1 MSFGRR
7 QKNELDFLTAP
18 ADYIQVRSMTFAPS
32 DNGRK
37 CLNVTILDDSLVERR
52 ESFMLTITTSDP
64 AVSLSRNEATVTII
78 DNDRKLYGLYYT
90 WSLLKACCKQLL
102 ISLQKLLLL
111 LSRPHT
117 LLERGCWR

>member
-1 MSFGRR
+1 
-7 QKNELDFLTAP
+7 
-18 ADYIQVRSMTFAPS
+18 MTFAPS

-52 ESFMLTITTSDP
+52 EDFMLSITTSDP

-90 WSLLKACCKQLL
+90 WSLLKVCCKQLL